1 MNHSQ
6 GISIHCQNCSINQL
20 CLPFSLS
27 DQELNNLDQIIDR
40 KKPYQKNQALIQ
52 AGQSLHSLYAVR
64 SGSFKSYVVSEDG
77 EQQITVFHLPG
88 DLIGFDALSEQ
99 NHQSFTVALET
110 SMVCEIPF
118 NTLDSLSAT
127 IPKLRQQVM
136 RLMSKEIRS
145 EQGMRLL
152 INNRSAEQRVA
163 FFLHSLAERFGAR
176 GLSRKQYRLS
186 MTRGDI
192 GNYLGLTIETISR
205 IFTRFQQDQLIAVD
219 GKFVKILSEDNL
231 RDRANEQVCKI
242 A

>member
-1 MNHSQ
+1 MKQSQ

-40 KKPYQKNQALIQ
+40 KKPYQKNQVLIQ
-52 AGQSLHSLYAVR
+52 AGQPLNSLFAVR
-64 SGSFKSYVVSEDG
+64 SGSFKSYVVSENG
-77 EQQITVFHLPG
+77 EQQVTIFHLPG

-118 NTLDSLSAT
+118 NTLDSLSAP

-136 RLMSKEIRS
+136 RLMSREIRS

-163 FFLHSLAERFGAR
+163 FFLHNLAERFGAR

-205 IFTRFQQDQLIAVD
+205 IFTKFQQDQLIAVD
-219 GKFVKILSEDNL
+219 GKFVDILNEGDL
-231 RDRANEQVCKI
+231 RERANDQVCKI

>member
-1 MNHSQ
+1 MTQTSNL
-6 GISIHCQNCSINQL
+6 SIHCQNCSINQL

-27 DQELNNLDQIIDR
+27 DQELNNLDKIIDR
-40 KKPYQKNQALIQ
+40 KKPYQKNQVLIQ
-52 AGQSLHSLYAVR
+52 AGESLSSLYAVR

-88 DLIGFDALSEQ
+88 DLVGFDALSSQ
-99 NHQSFTVALET
+99 KYQSFTIALET

-136 RLMSKEIRS
+136 RLMSNEIRA

-152 INNRSAEQRVA
+152 INNRTAEQRVA
-163 FFLHSLAERFGAR
+163 FFIHSLAERFGAR

-205 IFTRFQQDQLIAVD
+205 IFTKFQQDSLIEVQ
-219 GKFVKILSEDNL
+219 GKFVNIIDEEGL
-231 RDRANEQVCKI
+231 RARANDQICKT

>member
-1 MNHSQ
+1 MKQAH

-27 DQELNNLDQIIDR
+27 DQELDNLDKIIDR
-40 KKPYQKNQALIQ
+40 KKPYQKNQVLIQ
-52 AGQSLHSLYAVR
+52 AGQPLNSLFAVR

-88 DLIGFDALSEQ
+88 DLIGFDALSER

-145 EQGMRLL
+145 EQSMRLL

-205 IFTRFQQDQLIAVD
+205 IFTKFQQDKLIAVD
-219 GKFVKILSEDNL
+219 GKFVNILTEDNL
-231 RDRANEQVCKI
+231 RGRAND
-242 A
+242 